1 MRCLPVTRWPQFV
14 GFLELDQV
22 HLVKSNFKI
31 LPDVRMICFFN
42 GFCELRLTERL
53 DVFHEAVGG
62 RKKDIQVYELEIFFE
77 VSVKDVPGVL
87 LIQIHSV
94 DLMRPENKNFKVK
107 KSGRERDC

>member
-1 MRCLPVTRWPQFV
+1 
-14 GFLELDQV
+14 LDQV

-62 RKKDIQVYELEIFFE
+62 RKEERYT
-77 VSVKDVPGVL
+77 GV
-87 LIQIHSV
+87 
-94 DLMRPENKNFKVK
+94 
-107 KSGRERDC
+107 